1 MRPIC
6 LSVALLS
13 LGMVGCKS
21 CCHEEGGCHGEIVVK
36 APPQKVIVEQPAAA
50 PAPAPPPPTPVA
62 APAPVVAPMA
72 APAPMV
78 PMAYSAAPVGM
89 PMGAPTPV
97 SVRERTG
104 LGLTLDSFTIS
115 IPCLKLIAVPRP
127 TEVTYHVPPPPVAPV
142 GCAPPMMPMAMPM
155 AMPYAAPPPMTYQP
169 CVPPAP
175 VAAAP
180 PPAAPA
186 PCPPVTEQQC
196 DEIIEKCNIL
206 KRLHQLRQHAC
217 DAAACPPK

>member
-1 MRPIC
+1 MRPIY

-13 LGMVGCKS
+13 LGLAGCKS
-21 CCHEEGGCHGEIVVK
+21 CCREEGACHEGIVIK
-36 APPQKVIVEQPAAA
+36 TPAPKVILEQPTAA
-50 PAPAPPPPTPVA
+50 PAPVAAAPPPPAPVA
-62 APAPVVAPMA
+62 APAPVATS
-72 APAPMV
+72 APMV

-89 PMGAPTPV
+89 PMGAPAPV

-115 IPCLKLIAVPRP
+115 IPCLKLISVPRP

-142 GCAPPMMPMAMPM
+142 GYAPPMMPMAMPM

-169 CVPPAP
+169 CAPPPAP

-206 KRLHQLRQHAC
+206 KRLHQLKQHAL
-217 DAAACPPK
+217 DAA